1 MTLSISELTDQFLT
15 WFVTFG
21 SPMLALALLLG
32 ALGIPLPGTFF
43 VIASGAFIRQGVF
56 DIYSTPVLALL
67 GTVTGDSLSY
77 GLGRFARVGIKKRF
91 GHSATWQRAEATLAQ
106 RGGIAVYLTRWLLT
120 PIAVPTNLV
129 AGSGGYPLWKFL
141 IYDVTGEITWLI
153 LFGGLGYAFG
163 SQWELISQF
172 VSDFSGVLVGVAA
185 VGAGVYFLFRWQRNG
200 AKVVAGSVEGLTS
213 GK

>member
-1 MTLSISELTDQFLT
+1 MTLSISDLTDQFLT
-15 WFVTFG
+15 WFITFG

-43 VIASGAFIRQGVF
+43 VIASGAFMRQGVL
-56 DIYSTPVLALL
+56 DMYSTPFLALL
-67 GTVTGDSLSY
+67 GAVTGDTLSY
-77 GLGRFARVGIKKRF
+77 GLGRFARVGIKRRF
-91 GHSATWQRAEATLAQ
+91 GQSAAWQRAETTLEQ

-141 IYDVTGEITWLI
+141 VYDVSGEITWLL

-163 SQWELISQF
+163 SQWEAISQF

-185 VGAGVYFLFRWQRNG
+185 VGVGIYGLFRWQQTNG
-200 AKVVAGSVEGLTS
+200 KVAAGSVEGVTS